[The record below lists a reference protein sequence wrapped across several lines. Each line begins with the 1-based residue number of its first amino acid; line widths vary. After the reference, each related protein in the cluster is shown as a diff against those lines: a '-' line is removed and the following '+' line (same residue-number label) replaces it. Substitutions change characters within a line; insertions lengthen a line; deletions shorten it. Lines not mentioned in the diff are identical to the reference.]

1 MNLKINGFRAGIMAS
16 MLAIA
21 GVGCKRVPY
30 VPMPKENISNR
41 MEYVVD
47 SFYNIGKEVSEN
59 PDYKCIY
66 RDTIRF
72 KDVFA
77 KKPHRLQRRLTNLE
91 VKDKY
96 PTDEND
102 FSYLNYYDPKYIV
115 SSTDIFMKKNI
126 FNKYKPYIAIEEYD
140 IVRK

>member
-30 VPMPKENISNR
+30 KPIPKELITA
-41 MEYVVD
+41 EAQHVVD
-47 SFYNIGKEVSEN
+47 SFYNLGKEISNN
-59 PDYKCIY
+59 PEYKPIH

-72 KDVFA
+72 FDVYIQ
-77 KKPHRLQRRLTNLE
+77 KPHRLHRRLVNLE
-91 VKDKY
+91 AKDKY

-102 FSYLNYYDPKYIV
+102 FSYLNYKDPRYIV
-115 SSTDIFMKKNI
+115 SGTDFFTKDGKKQ
-126 FNKYKPYIAIEEYD
+126 YIAVTEYD
-140 IVRK
+140 KK